1 MTMKLMVSGALLA
14 FLGACGT
21 VDTTKDFGWDTGD
34 LSDMKAG
41 IWIDPNGCEHWI
53 IDDGVEGYMTP
64 RRGPDG
70 IPSCRDIEELEG
82 ENTVGFEQKIIGDS

>member
-41 IWIDPNGCEHWI
+41 IWIDPNG
-53 IDDGVEGYMTP
+53 
-64 RRGPDG
+64 G